1 MTESMDWLR
10 RHTSAAPPALR
21 QRIMRHMARAGVQR
35 MPEALARAGAAALRD
50 VTDTPGERSVALD
63 LLAAD
68 GLITLAMLW
77 CAEHEPAT
85 LGQVARSLT
94 EPAPA
99 T

>member
-1 MTESMDWLR
+1 MTWLR
-10 RHTSAAPPALR
+10 HRTGAAPVALR
-21 QRIMRHMARAGVQR
+21 ERILVHVARVGALD
-35 MPEALARAGAAALRD
+35 MPDALARAGAGALRD
-50 VTDTPGERSVALD
+50 VTDTPGDRSVALD

-77 CAEHEPAT
+77 CAEHEPAA
-85 LGQVARSLT
+85 LGRVARALT

>member
-1 MTESMDWLR
+1 MTDPMTWLR
-10 RHTSAAPPALR
+10 HRTGAAPAVLR
-21 QRIMRHMARAGVQR
+21 ERIMQHVSRVGTLD
-35 MPEALARAGAAALRD
+35 MPGALARAGASALRD

-77 CAEHEPAT
+77 CAEYDAAS
-85 LGQVARSLT
+85 LGSVARSLT
-94 EPAPA
+94 EPAAA

>member
-1 MTESMDWLR
+1 MDPTAWLQLR
-10 RHTSAAPPALR
+10 TAAAPAALR
-21 QRIMRHMARAGVQR
+21 ERIMQHVSRAGALE
-35 MPEALARAGAAALRD
+35 MPGALARAGASALRD
-50 VTDTPGERSVALD
+50 VTATPGERSVALD

-77 CAEHEPAT
+77 CAEHEPAA
-85 LGQVARSLT
+85 LGRVARSLT

>member
-1 MTESMDWLR
+1 MDPMVWLR
-10 RHTSAAPPALR
+10 LRTAGAPAALR
-21 QRIMRHMARAGVQR
+21 ERIMQHVSRAGVLE
-35 MPEALARAGAAALRD
+35 MPDTLARAGTIALRD
-50 VTDTPGERSVALD
+50 VTVTPGERSVALD

-77 CAEHEPAT
+77 CAEHEPAA
-85 LGQVARSLT
+85 LGSVARSLT

>member
-1 MTESMDWLR
+1 MDPLTWLR
-10 RHTSAAPPALR
+10 HRTGAAPAALR
-21 QRIMRHMARAGVQR
+21 ERIMLHVARAGTHD
-35 MPEALARAGAAALRD
+35 MPGTLARAGAGALRD

-63 LLAAD
+63 LLVAD

-77 CAEHEPAT
+77 CAEHEPAA
-85 LGQVARSLT
+85 LGRVARALT

>member
-1 MTESMDWLR
+1 MDPMAWLQTR
-10 RHTSAAPPALR
+10 TAAAPVALR
-21 QRIMRHMARAGVQR
+21 ERIMQHVSRAGILE
-35 MPEALARAGAAALRD
+35 MPAALARAGASALRD

-77 CAEHEPAT
+77 CAEHEPAA
-85 LGQVARSLT
+85 LGRVARSLT